1 MTSARRVAS
10 LDEVP
15 AGQPKLVELDGT
27 RIVLARVGSAVYA
40 CGDVCAHRGGPLSEG
55 KLKMHI
61 SKDFFGGE
69 LVEEEEALKLIRESH
84 MISLAGQKS
93 VNIALSNKLGSPQ
106 AVREIEG
113 VPFLMIYKF

>member
-1 MTSARRVAS
+1 VAS

-55 KLKMHI
+55 KLRGTRLACPWHGWMYDVRTGQCVFPGRGTTI
-61 SKDFFGGE
+61 PSYPVRLEADQV
-69 LVEEEEALKLIRESH
+69 LVEL
-84 MISLAGQKS
+84 
-93 VNIALSNKLGSPQ
+93 P
-106 AVREIEG
+106 
-113 VPFLMIYKF
+113 